1 MGAYLILRLVSH
13 ASRAQPLLLCAP
25 ALPPSSLPSLLRP
38 LPSQKKMTTIDPALE
53 DMIVYPP
60 SESKSPATSGGGGWR
75 ATASTCSSLPA
86 SDDTQAH
93 QNALAPQNT
102 QNQSVSPHLP
112 DVDAATP
119 AVVQAQR
126 NPRTIPETANTPNAP
141 NSNPGGPK
149 RRTRGGNAASAA
161 APYPNPSS
169 LTGLTASSPA
179 ISSTPIQLDHQM
191 LHNTG
196 NLPRT
201 SCPQPTGKI
210 KNQLQARKS
219 IAQALADCGDDQALK
234 HAVLAAVNCEEYRQ
248 VRVLL
253 PVDTPQPWAHPI
265 LSPLSCGKAALN
277 TDKYPRRTRPYPLS
291 FSHRL
296 RKPLAFALSLGAVF
310 PGVAR

>member
-1 MGAYLILRLVSH
+1 MRG
-13 ASRAQPLLLCAP
+13 RAQPLLLCAP
-25 ALPPSSLPSLLRP
+25 ALPPSSLRWLLRP
-38 LPSQKKMTTIDPALE
+38 LPPQKIMTTIDPALE
-53 DMIVYPP
+53 DLIVYPP
-60 SESKSPATSGGGGWR
+60 SESKSPTTSGGGDWR
-75 ATASTCSSLPA
+75 ATTSACSSLPA

-102 QNQSVSPHLP
+102 QNQSVSPNLA

-119 AVVQAQR
+119 AVVHAQR
-126 NPRTIPETANTPNAP
+126 NPRTIPESTNTPNAS

-169 LTGLTASSPA
+169 LTGVAASSPV
-179 ISSTPIQLDHQM
+179 IPSTPLQLDHQM
-191 LHNTG
+191 LQNAG

-253 PVDTPQPWAHPI
+253 LVDTPPLWAHPI
-265 LSPLSCGKAALN
+265 LPPLFCGKAALN
-277 TDKYPRRTRPYPLS
+277 TDEYPPRTKLYLLS
-291 FSHRL
+291 SSHPL
-296 RKPLAFALSLGAVF
+296 RKPLAFALSLDAVSL
-310 PGVAR
+310 GVAR